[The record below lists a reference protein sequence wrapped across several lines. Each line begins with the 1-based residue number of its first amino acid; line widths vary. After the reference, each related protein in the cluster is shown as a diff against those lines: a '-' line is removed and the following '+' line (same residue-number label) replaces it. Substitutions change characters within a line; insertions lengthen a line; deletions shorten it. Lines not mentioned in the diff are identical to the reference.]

1 MAGSYDL
8 IEPLKIDF
16 KDGQGDVKDKQPEL
30 DDGYSLQGVLYYDLS
45 SAQSVHF
52 TLGKKNN
59 LPTLKQRYSS
69 LWGAQIKSPGLDI
82 ENAINYELGYDLALG
97 STNLSVAV
105 FYNDMKNMFVQKTLI
120 QTTDENAAKAVCAV
134 PSKSKGKYSCYQNV
148 NADSGYTWG
157 GEVGVE
163 QGFFADDMLILGAN
177 YSFIQKR
184 AKGVGLEAYGSSDG
198 KKILDYPNHIANA
211 KIIIKPINS
220 LQFIALSTL
229 ESARY
234 YEDGNGGYDK
244 GANYFTLDLS
254 ANYEL
259 GKGLSVNAGV
269 LNLTDRD
276 NFSGVI
282 GQSYHFA
289 GRQWFAGFEYKY

>member
-1 MAGSYDL
+1 M
-8 IEPLKIDF
+8 
-16 KDGQGDVKDKQPEL
+16 
-30 DDGYSLQGVLYYDLS
+30 
-45 SAQSVHF
+45 HF

-59 LPTLKQRYSS
+59 LPTLKQRYLS
-69 LWGAQIKSPGLDI
+69 LWGAQVKSPGLDI
-82 ENAINYELGYDLALG
+82 ENAINYELGYDLAFG

-120 QTTDENAAKAVCAV
+120 STTDENAAKAVCAV

-184 AKGVGLEAYGSSDG
+184 ARGAGLEAYGSSDG

-220 LQFIALSTL
+220 LKFIAR
-229 ESARY
+229 A
-234 YEDGNGGYDK
+234 
-244 GANYFTLDLS
+244 
-254 ANYEL
+254 
-259 GKGLSVNAGV
+259 
-269 LNLTDRD
+269 
-276 NFSGVI
+276 
-282 GQSYHFA
+282 
-289 GRQWFAGFEYKY
+289 

>member
-1 MAGSYDL
+1 M
-8 IEPLKIDF
+8 
-16 KDGQGDVKDKQPEL
+16 PEN
-30 DDGYSLQGVLYYDLS
+30 
-45 SAQSVHF
+45 
-52 TLGKKNN
+52 K
-59 LPTLKQRYSS
+59 R
-69 LWGAQIKSPGLDI
+69 
-82 ENAINYELGYDLALG
+82 
-97 STNLSVAV
+97 
-105 FYNDMKNMFVQKTLI
+105 
-120 QTTDENAAKAVCAV
+120 
-134 PSKSKGKYSCYQNV
+134 GKYSCYQNV

-163 QGFFADDMLILGAN
+163 QSFFADDMLILGAN

-220 LQFIALSTL
+220 LKFIALSTL

-259 GKGLSVNAGV
+259 DKGLSVNAGV

-276 NFSGVI
+276 NYSGVT